1 MVLVAGNGQSTT
13 TGVGPALDVALNQ
26 PAHWYEK
33 LWGTGA
39 GAGIEWTQVRIQ
51 PRWNGV
57 IELTIFL
64 GLQGSDSAQD
74 TTLGNTISHAIEATV
89 SALAN
94 RFRLAE
100 PLCLAWTLIL

>member
-1 MVLVAGNGQSTT
+1 M
-13 TGVGPALDVALNQ
+13 
-26 PAHWYEK
+26 
-33 LWGTGA
+33 
-39 GAGIEWTQVRIQ
+39 
-51 PRWNGV
+51 

>member
-1 MVLVAGNGQSTT
+1 MVVLNGTIARAQVGGWHSAAGQ
-13 TGVGPALDVALNQ
+13 D
-26 PAHWYEK
+26 HWYEK

-94 RFRLAE
+94 RSRLAE